1 MKKIL
6 QDGFFLAIFFFVLLP
21 SRVFA
26 LDAVLFNENILSQKV
41 SNEINLIGKELY
53 QKSNIFI
60 GVMVG
65 DKTEIETLL
74 NKQNPEIVELI
85 EDPGIKKYIACLKK
99 NQFLKYYFN
108 L

>member
-1 MKKIL
+1 MKKYYKMA
-6 QDGFFLAIFFFVLLP
+6 FLAIFFFVLLP

-74 NKQNPEIVELI
+74 NKQKNFLNLI
-85 EDPGIKKYIACLKK
+85 YCFFCQKILTKLI
-99 NQFLKYYFN
+99 
-108 L
+108 

>member
-74 NKQNPEIVELI
+74 NKQ
-85 EDPGIKKYIACLKK
+85 K
-99 NQFLKYYFN
+99 
-108 L
+108 

>member
-53 QKSNIFI
+53 
-60 GVMVG
+60 
-65 DKTEIETLL
+65 
-74 NKQNPEIVELI
+74 
-85 EDPGIKKYIACLKK
+85 
-99 NQFLKYYFN
+99 
-108 L
+108 

>member
-53 QKSNIFI
+53 QKVIFLSALWL
-60 GVMVG
+60 V
-65 DKTEIETLL
+65 
-74 NKQNPEIVELI
+74 
-85 EDPGIKKYIACLKK
+85 IKLK
-99 NQFLKYYFN
+99 LKLY
-108 L
+108 